1 MATQTLEHWM
11 TPIDRL
17 ILASKKQ
24 KAKLLLLEQ
33 AQKFVKFIEEERLA
47 RGILDWRNDKEDRE
61 VLMRMRQDSK
71 HATIRLTEIASLLEE
86 QFGICA

>member
-1 MATQTLEHWM
+1 MSTQTLEHWM
-11 TPIDRL
+11 TPIDEL

-24 KAKLLLLEQ
+24 KVKLLLLEQ
-33 AQKFVKFIEEERLA
+33 TQKFVKFIEEERLA
-47 RGILDWRNDKEDRE
+47 RDVLDWRNDKEDRE

-71 HATIRLTEIASLLEE
+71 HAAIRLTEIAALLEE